1 MQVHAG
7 RVGVLE
13 TKPYGGVCR
22 VESVLLNGLRSV
34 VELPPSSVLNEVYEQ
49 VGGRLIFLSQVA
61 ESSDMLATC
70 KSIYEREKA
79 CLLQQT
85 WILGKDL
92 DEHVEEEQTYCVR
105 SIKECTK

>member
-34 VELPPSSVLNEVYEQ
+34 VELPPSSVLNEPI
-49 VGGRLIFLSQVA
+49 GLSDPL
-61 ESSDMLATC
+61 SSRAVLVSRSALVNWNRQR
-70 KSIYEREKA
+70 IQHERV
-79 CLLQQT
+79 QDSQFR
-85 WILGKDL
+85 D
-92 DEHVEEEQTYCVR
+92 
-105 SIKECTK
+105 